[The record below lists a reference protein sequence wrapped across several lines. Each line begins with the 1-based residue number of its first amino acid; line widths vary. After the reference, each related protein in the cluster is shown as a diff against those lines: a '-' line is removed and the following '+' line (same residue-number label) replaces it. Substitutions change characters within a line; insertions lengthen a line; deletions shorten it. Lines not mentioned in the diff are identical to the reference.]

1 VTNPLVS
8 LTRLNLALEVANRAE
23 RVFVLLVTSDL
34 PHPFFQLI
42 ALRNQTIEHR
52 VSEYLS
58 GAREA
63 RRIAASDSLIG
74 EVLLLGYCQSD
85 DFDAIR
91 TQGRA
96 FIGVESQVN
105 LKLKIR
111 RKLPTDTPRFE
122 FRHSPL
128 SGLQIGAL
136 YGLNGF
142 DDLETL
148 ASEFQKLRGTDSWM

>member
-1 VTNPLVS
+1 MIYSLVNLS
-8 LTRLNLALEVANRAE
+8 RLNLALEVANRAD
-23 RVFVLLVTSDL
+23 RVFVLMVTSDL

-42 ALRNQTIEHR
+42 ALRNQSIEHR

-58 GAREA
+58 AAREA
-63 RRIAASDSLIG
+63 RRITASDSLHG
-74 EVLLLGYCQSD
+74 EILLLGYCPSSE
-85 DFDAIR
+85 FDAIR

-96 FIGVESQVN
+96 FVGTESQAN

-122 FRHSPL
+122 FRHSSL

-136 YGLNGF
+136 YGLNGW

-148 ASEFQKLRGTDSWM
+148 ASEIQKLRASHSWT